1 MKIKEILDEIREEE
15 EEISESKSEDS
26 LERGDA

>member
-1 MKIKEILDEIREEE
+1 MKIKEILDEIREE